1 MNMSESRQLI
11 ASYKSLIINM
21 LKRGT
26 YFSAD
31 LQKEAGISL
40 QLLETILN
48 KLVQEHIIYEKDGAF
63 SLNTNYINSLCIA
76 IHRDA
81 NRIYLRY
88 RIYNAID
95 EIRAEKEMI
104 KKKFSINDVYDI
116 IDTVMVSYSHI
127 RMIGISM
134 PGVIEDGFVHSTSLN
149 RQDEPGFNM
158 KELLRQRYS
167 QDIILE
173 NDANTAAAGFYVRE
187 SDYNNI
193 ALIFQPVMALAGI
206 GIVINGQLITGKNH
220 LAGEAQYMP
229 IAFSKKNRI
238 ELCDSPEGFEELIT
252 KYVQNLIATINPDAV
267 GIACKALKDYH
278 PVIEHLKKVFPY
290 RSDLP
295 ELITIEDMTDD
306 SLIGLRVLC
315 KEAYEKEHLK

>member
-1 MNMSESRQLI
+1 MNMNESRQLI
-11 ASYKSLIINM
+11 ASYKEIIINL
-21 LKRGT
+21 LKGRT
-26 YFSAD
+26 YFSSD
-31 LQKEAGISL
+31 LQRESGISL

-48 KLVQEHIIYEKDGAF
+48 KLVREHIIYDKDGEY

-95 EIRAEKEMI
+95 EIRAEKEII

-134 PGVIEDGFVHSTSLN
+134 PGVIEDGFVHSTNLN
-149 RQDEPGFNM
+149 KRDEPGLNM

-167 QDIILE
+167 QDIVLE
-173 NDANTAAAGFYVRE
+173 NDANTAAVGFYVRE
-187 SDYNNI
+187 SEYRNI
-193 ALIFQPVMALAGI
+193 ALIFQPVTSLAGI
-206 GIVINGQLITGKNH
+206 GIVINGELITGKNH
-220 LAGEAQYMP
+220 LAGEAQFMP
-229 IAFSKKNRI
+229 LAFSKKNRL
-238 ELCDSPEGFEELIT
+238 ELLDSPEGFEELIT

-267 GIACKALKDYH
+267 GIACKALKDYQ
-278 PVIEHLKKVFPY
+278 PVIEHLRKVFPY

-295 ELITIEDMTDD
+295 ELITIEDMIDD
-306 SLIGLRVLC
+306 NLIGLRVLC